1 MDIHRVFSPVR
12 ERANN
17 LSLMKKHC
25 FFTVFMK
32 LQNNDIITFLKILQD
47 YMEHLLR
54 YLFTKIINKTS
65 IFITFSA
72 VLIGY
77 FIFSELTAS
86 IMNIRDWVDSSSST
100 EIKIRKRIYKIAMNS
115 DYIIVHRKLTVSL
128 PGAH

>member
-1 MDIHRVFSPVR
+1 
-12 ERANN
+12 
-17 LSLMKKHC
+17 
-25 FFTVFMK
+25 MK

-72 VLIGY
+72 VSIGNY
-77 FIFSELTAS
+77 FFPKLTAS
-86 IMNIRDWVDSSSST
+86 IMNKRDWVDSSSST
-100 EIKIRKRIYKIAMNS
+100 EIKIRKRIYKIAMDS
-115 DYIIVHRKLTVSL
+115 DCIIVHRKLTVSL

>member
-1 MDIHRVFSPVR
+1 
-12 ERANN
+12 
-17 LSLMKKHC
+17 
-25 FFTVFMK
+25 MK

-54 YLFTKIINKTS
+54 YVFTKITNKTS

-72 VLIGY
+72 VLIGN

-86 IMNIRDWVDSSSST
+86 IMNKRDWVDSSSST
-100 EIKIRKRIYKIAMNS
+100 EIKIRQLVSKIAMNS